1 MNRIANFDPIT
12 APTHDAIDQNILQM
26 MRHSLIT
33 LAWDESGDH
42 HFVPTRYGADCIYK
56 GIMRQKME
64 HALSGAS
71 EDADGN
77 PRPIP
82 NEEYWNEASP
92 QFSRELNAN

>member
-1 MNRIANFDPIT
+1 MNRIANFNQIT
-12 APTHDAIDQNILQM
+12 PTIDAVDHHILTC

-33 LAWDESGDH
+33 LAWDGEGMH

-56 GIMRQKME
+56 GIMSQKME
-64 HALSGAS
+64 HAMSGAS

-92 QFSRELNAN
+92 LFSRQLNAN

>member
-1 MNRIANFDPIT
+1 MNRIANIEQV
-12 APTHDAIDQNILQM
+12 THMVDAADFALVAC

-33 LAWDESGDH
+33 LAWDGEGGH
-42 HFVPTRYGADCIYK
+42 HFIPTRYGADCIYK
-56 GIMRQKME
+56 GIMSQKME
-64 HALSGAS
+64 HAVSGAS

-92 QFSRELNAN
+92 LFSRELNKN